1 MSPPHLVSKELIEL
15 VRHDFALPWH
25 GIHGISHWVRVRQ
38 NGLLL
43 ANKTGASTDVVEFF
57 AFLHDSKR
65 LDDGWDRDHGR
76 RAAKFIRT
84 LQGSLI
90 NLADQD
96 FERLVYAC
104 ERHSDGLI
112 EADITVQTCWD
123 ADRLDLGRIGIKP
136 DSRYLC
142 THAAREQ
149 TMIEWA
155 FLQSRQVRPS
165 DEV

>member
-1 MSPPHLVSKELIEL
+1 MNNQSVSKELIEL
-15 VRHDFALPWH
+15 VRQEFALPWY
-25 GIHGISHWVRVRQ
+25 GIHGISHWVRVRE
-38 NGLLL
+38 NGLRL
-43 ANKTGASTDVVEFF
+43 AKVTDANTDVIEFF

-65 LDDGWDRDHGR
+65 LDDGWDLDHGR

-84 LQGSLI
+84 LQGSLV

-96 FERLVYAC
+96 FDRLVYAC

-136 DSRYLC
+136 NSRYLC

-149 TMIEWA
+149 TMIDWA
-155 FLQSRQVRPS
+155 FLQSRQVKQS
-165 DEV
+165 DEL

>member
-1 MSPPHLVSKELIEL
+1 MNKTLVSRELIEL
-15 VRHDFALPWH
+15 VRQEFALPWH
-25 GIHGISHWVRVRQ
+25 GIHGISHWVRVRE
-38 NGLLL
+38 NGLRL
-43 ANKTGASTDVVEFF
+43 AKVTDANTDVVEFF

-65 LDDGWDRDHGR
+65 LDDGWDLDHGR

-84 LQGSLI
+84 LEGSLVK
-90 NLADQD
+90 LANQD
-96 FERLVYAC
+96 FNRLVYAC

-149 TMIEWA
+149 PMIEWA
-155 FLQSRQVRPS
+155 FLKSRQARQS
-165 DEV
+165 DEA

>member
-1 MSPPHLVSKELIEL
+1 MNRQPVSKELAEL
-15 VRHDFALPWH
+15 VRQEFALPWH
-25 GIHGISHWVRVRQ
+25 GIHGISHWVRVRD
-38 NGLLL
+38 NGLRL
-43 ANKTGASTDVVEFF
+43 AKITGASTDVVEFF

-65 LDDGWDRDHGR
+65 LDDGRDRDHGR
-76 RAAKFIRT
+76 RAAEFIKT
-84 LQGSLI
+84 LQGSLV
-90 NLADQD
+90 NLANQD
-96 FERLVYAC
+96 FDRLVYAC

-142 THAAREQ
+142 TLAAREQ

-155 FLQSRQVRPS
+155 FLQSRRLRPS
-165 DEV
+165 DEA

>member
-1 MSPPHLVSKELIEL
+1 MKDQLVSKELIES
-15 VRHDFALPWH
+15 VRQEFALPWY
-25 GIHGISHWVRVRQ
+25 GIHGISHWVRVRE
-38 NGLLL
+38 NGLRL
-43 ANKTGASTDVVEFF
+43 ANITGASTDVIGFF

-84 LQGSLI
+84 LQGSLV

-96 FERLVYAC
+96 FDRLVYAC

-142 THAAREQ
+142 THTAREQ

-155 FLQSRQVRPS
+155 FLQGRQARPG